1 MAVDHILFNK
11 LKWWNI
17 GDNAD
22 KATIN
27 GRDYIATP
35 KKIRIPAETQVNIGT
50 ETYYARGDQTID
62 ILGKTTNGKYVFDPH
77 KIDADGIVFG
87 NGYDYGIINCKDVT
101 PIWGGKRL
109 LSHLYQALRRA
120 VIA

>member
-1 MAVDHILFNK
+1 MAVDHMIFNK

-50 ETYYARGDQTID
+50 GTYYARGDQTID
-62 ILGKTTNGKYVFDPH
+62 ILGKTTNDKYVFDPH
-77 KIDADGIVFG
+77 KIDADGVVFG
-87 NGYDYGIINCKDVT
+87 NGYDCGTINCKDVT
-101 PIWGGKRL
+101 PIWG
-109 LSHLYQALRRA
+109 
-120 VIA
+120 V